1 MPKMSM
7 TMEEGTMV
15 AWLKS
20 VGDPV
25 KSGEPVAE
33 VATDK
38 VDMEVESPYD
48 GVLSRIV
55 ADIDDVIK
63 VGEPIGYITS
73 DSDDLLGGL
82 FDGADSGQ
90 TPGGQAPAAAGPGAA
105 GGGAVGDGGAAST
118 PGQDPVGGDGSTAS
132 STASDWPAAVPL
144 ARSIASDRGVE
155 LSSVAPTG
163 PGGIIRVQDVESA
176 GAVPSRAEPAAS
188 AQPSAPSQ
196 PSARSQQSAPSR
208 APKAAGATDPVAAR
222 RARTRLL
229 VARTMTVSASIP
241 QFTAYRQ
248 FDLSVLAGVRKSG
261 LGGASWTAILVKA
274 QAIALS
280 RHPELNAVWTEDGPE
295 RMEEIGIALAVD
307 SPSGLLAPV
316 IRNPQSETLPNL
328 SAGIAQLVDS
338 ALSGSITAG
347 QLSGGT
353 SVFSNLGGMGV
364 DHFNALLT
372 PPHATA
378 LSAGSVAQ
386 RVVATA
392 DGAFGPR
399 LTCTVGLTMDH
410 RVADGAD
417 AARYLQTIS
426 DLVASPD
433 SILAV

>member
-1 MPKMSM
+1 MAELALTMPKMSM

-15 AWLKS
+15 VWLKN

-25 KSGEPVAE
+25 KSGEPVCE

-48 GVLSRIV
+48 GVLSRIT
-55 ADIDDVIK
+55 AQPDDVVK
-63 VGEPIGYITS
+63 VGDPIGYITS

-82 FDGADSGQ
+82 FDESPSDDVLATSSAGGEV
-90 TPGGQAPAAAGPGAA
+90 GQAG
-105 GGGAVGDGGAAST
+105 T
-118 PGQDPVGGDGSTAS
+118 PGQETAATDQT
-132 STASDWPAAVPL
+132 TAEQDTTQENGNSGWPAAVPL
-144 ARSIASDRGVE
+144 ARRLAAEKGIDLASVT
-155 LSSVAPTG
+155 PTG
-163 PGGIIRVQDVESA
+163 PGGAIRVQDVEGVT
-176 GAVPSRAEPAAS
+176 GAQAPRAKHTGGVSSPEESPASDRGVASEKPSEEPLS
-188 AQPSAPSQ
+188 
-196 PSARSQQSAPSR
+196 
-208 APKAAGATDPVAAR
+208 PVAAR
-222 RARTRLL
+222 RKRTRLL
-229 VARTMTVSASIP
+229 VARTMSASASIP

-248 FDLSVLAGVRKSG
+248 LDLDALARVRKTE
-261 LGGASWTAILVKA
+261 LGGASWTAILVRA
-274 QAIALS
+274 QAMALS
-280 RHPELNAVWTEDGPE
+280 EHPELNAVWTDDGPKTLG
-295 RMEEIGIALAVD
+295 EIGIALAVD

-316 IRNPQSETLPNL
+316 ISSPQKESLANL

-338 ALSGSITAG
+338 AQSGSITAD

-364 DHFNALLT
+364 DSFNALLT

-386 RVVATA
+386 RVVASA

-417 AARYLQTIS
+417 AARYLQTLA
-426 DLVASPD
+426 DLVAS
-433 SILAV
+433 SERILAN

>member
-1 MPKMSM
+1 MAELALTMPKMSM

-15 AWLKS
+15 SWLKK
-20 VGDPV
+20 VGDKV

-48 GVLSRIV
+48 GVLSRIAAQV
-55 ADIDDVIK
+55 DEVIK
-63 VGEPIGYITS
+63 VGDPIGYITS

-82 FDGADSGQ
+82 FDEAPTTQESGGETSQTSTSTQEVTADSKTQQ
-90 TPGGQAPAAAGPGAA
+90 TVAN
-105 GGGAVGDGGAAST
+105 
-118 PGQDPVGGDGSTAS
+118 
-132 STASDWPAAVPL
+132 DWPAAVPL
-144 ARSIASDRGVE
+144 ARRLASEKGIDLATVK
-155 LSSVAPTG
+155 PTG
-163 PGGIIRVQDVESA
+163 PGGVIRVQDIDESLSGPVSRPAQTKASSTPSEPSSGSA
-176 GAVPSRAEPAAS
+176 GLNGNLGSSSPDTV
-188 AQPSAPSQ
+188 
-196 PSARSQQSAPSR
+196 
-208 APKAAGATDPVAAR
+208 TTR
-222 RARTRLL
+222 RKRTRLL
-229 VARTMTVSASIP
+229 VARTMSVSAGIP

-248 FDLSVLAGVRKSG
+248 LDLSTLARVRKTD

-280 RHPELNAVWTEDGPE
+280 EHPELNAVWTDDGPQTID
-295 RMEEIGIALAVD
+295 EIGIALAVD

-316 IRNPQSETLPNL
+316 IRNPQREPLANL

-338 ALSGSITAG
+338 AQSGSITAD

-364 DHFNALLT
+364 DFFNALLT
-372 PPHATA
+372 PPHSTA

-386 RVVATA
+386 RVVAGA
-392 DGAFGPR
+392 DGAFGQR

-417 AARYLQTIS
+417 AARYLQAVS
-426 DLVASPD
+426 DIVATPGR
-433 SILAV
+433 ILAH

>member
-1 MPKMSM
+1 MAELALTMPKMSM

-15 AWLKS
+15 TWLKN
-20 VGDPV
+20 VGDAV
-25 KSGEPVAE
+25 KSGDAVAE

-48 GVLSRIV
+48 GVLSRIIAQV
-55 ADIDDVIK
+55 DDVIK
-63 VGEPIGYITS
+63 VGDPIGYITS

-82 FDGADSGQ
+82 FDEAPTTQESGGETSAADMSAPDSAADSTADSAVQ
-90 TPGGQAPAAAGPGAA
+90 QA
-105 GGGAVGDGGAAST
+105 
-118 PGQDPVGGDGSTAS
+118 GSNE
-132 STASDWPAAVPL
+132 WPAAVPL
-144 ARSIASDRGVE
+144 ARRLASEKGID
-155 LSSVAPTG
+155 LASVTPTG
-163 PGGIIRVQDVESA
+163 PGGVIRAQDVEGSR
-176 GAVPSRAEPAAS
+176 GAHAQQHRAETGSMANEVPSSAKPAA
-188 AQPSAPSQ
+188 
-196 PSARSQQSAPSR
+196 
-208 APKAAGATDPVAAR
+208 AGKPDSGVTDPVAAR
-222 RARTRLL
+222 RKRTRLL
-229 VARTMTVSASIP
+229 VARTMSVSAGIP

-248 FDLSVLAGVRKSG
+248 LDLSVLAGIRKTE

-280 RHPELNAVWTEDGPE
+280 EHPELNAVWAEEGPQ
-295 RMEEIGIALAVD
+295 RVAEIGIALAVD
-307 SPSGLLAPV
+307 SPSGLLAPI
-316 IRNPQSETLPNL
+316 IRNPQKETLPNL

-364 DHFNALLT
+364 DFFNALLT

-386 RVVATA
+386 RVVAGA

-417 AARYLQTIS
+417 AARYLQTMS
-426 DLVASPD
+426 DIVTSPER
-433 SILAV
+433 ILAA

>member
-1 MPKMSM
+1 MAELSLTMPKMSM

-25 KSGEPVAE
+25 KSGEPIAE

-55 ADIDDVIK
+55 AEIDDVIK

-82 FDGADSGQ
+82 FDDPDSGQ
-90 TPGGQAPAAAGPGAA
+90 ASGLAGAT
-105 GGGAVGDGGAAST
+105 GDGGAAST
-118 PGQDPVGGDGSTAS
+118 PGQDPAAGAGSPAS
-132 STASDWPAAVPL
+132 SAASDWPAAVPL

-155 LSSVAPTG
+155 LSSVTPTG
-163 PGGIIRVQDVESA
+163 PGGVIRVQDVESA
-176 GAVPSRAEPAAS
+176 GGVPSQ
-188 AQPSAPSQ
+188 AQPSAPAQ
-196 PSARSQQSAPSR
+196 PPAPAR
-208 APKAAGATDPVAAR
+208 APKATGATDPVAAR
-222 RARTRLL
+222 RARTRRL

-248 FDLSVLAGVRKSG
+248 LDLSALAGVRKTE

-295 RMEEIGIALAVD
+295 RVEEIGIALAVD

-316 IRNPQSETLPNL
+316 IRNPQNETLPNL

-364 DHFNALLT
+364 DYFNALLT

-386 RVVATA
+386 RVVATP

-417 AARYLQTIS
+417 AARYLQTVS
-426 DLVASPD
+426 DLVAKPD